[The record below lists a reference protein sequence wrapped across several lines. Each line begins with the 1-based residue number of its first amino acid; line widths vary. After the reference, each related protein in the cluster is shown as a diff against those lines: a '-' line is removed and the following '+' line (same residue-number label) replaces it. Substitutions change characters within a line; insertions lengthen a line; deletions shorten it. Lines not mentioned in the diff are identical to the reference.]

1 MVDPWP
7 SLRGDGGESVLLLT
21 ANLVVATLVSGRPR
35 ASGSQQKVVN
45 GAHRCRCQQ
54 QVPHGL
60 HSAPKPLPPAPPVSS
75 VPPSSSSSSRVV
87 AVALLLLLLLL
98 LLLPELLCELP
109 VVLLLKP
116 LALSLLQCASSPVPA
131 ANGYVYYHC
140 SCSLAQGSTPM
151 PDGRCSLGWRA
162 PNAPLKTGEHVQNS
176 MRAKLKRTVR
186 KCGASRP
193 FLSDRA

>member
-1 MVDPWP
+1 MVDPWS

-21 ANLVVATLVSGRPR
+21 ANPVVATPVSGRPR
-35 ASGSQQKVVN
+35 ASGSQQEVVDS
-45 GAHRCRCQQ
+45 AHRCRCQQ

-60 HSAPKPLPPAPPVSS
+60 HSAPKPLPPAP
-75 VPPSSSSSSRVV
+75 VPNRVPSNSSSSRVV
-87 AVALLLLLLLL
+87 AVAL

-140 SCSLAQGSTPM
+140 SCSLTRGSIPM
-151 PDGRCSLGWRA
+151 PDGRCSPGWCA
-162 PNAPLKTGEHVQNS
+162 QCS
-176 MRAKLKRTVR
+176 
-186 KCGASRP
+186 S
-193 FLSDRA
+193 

>member
-35 ASGSQQKVVN
+35 ASGSQQEVVD

-60 HSAPKPLPPAPPVSS
+60 HSAPKPVPSAP
-75 VPPSSSSSSRVV
+75 VPRMPSSRVV

-98 LLLPELLCELP
+98 PEPLSELP
-109 VVLLLKP
+109 VVLLKP
-116 LALSLLQCASSPVPA
+116 LALSLLQCASSP
-131 ANGYVYYHC
+131 
-140 SCSLAQGSTPM
+140 
-151 PDGRCSLGWRA
+151 
-162 PNAPLKTGEHVQNS
+162 
-176 MRAKLKRTVR
+176 
-186 KCGASRP
+186 
-193 FLSDRA
+193 

>member
-1 MVDPWP
+1 MVDLWS

-35 ASGSQQKVVN
+35 ASSSQQEVVDS
-45 GAHRCRCQQ
+45 AHRCRCQQ

-75 VPPSSSSSSRVV
+75 VPPSSSSSRVV
-87 AVALLLLLLLL
+87 VVALLLLLL

-116 LALSLLQCASSPVPA
+116 LAHSLLQCASSPVPA
-131 ANGYVYYHC
+131 ANGYVY
-140 SCSLAQGSTPM
+140 
-151 PDGRCSLGWRA
+151 
-162 PNAPLKTGEHVQNS
+162 
-176 MRAKLKRTVR
+176 
-186 KCGASRP
+186 
-193 FLSDRA
+193 

>member
-7 SLRGDGGESVLLLT
+7 SLRGDGGEPELLLT

-35 ASGSQQKVVN
+35 ASGSQQEVVDS
-45 GAHRCRCQQ
+45 AHRCRCQQ

-75 VPPSSSSSSRVV
+75 VPPSSSRVV
-87 AVALLLLLLLL
+87 AVAL

-131 ANGYVYYHC
+131 ANGYVY
-140 SCSLAQGSTPM
+140 
-151 PDGRCSLGWRA
+151 
-162 PNAPLKTGEHVQNS
+162 
-176 MRAKLKRTVR
+176 
-186 KCGASRP
+186 
-193 FLSDRA
+193 

>member
-1 MVDPWP
+1 MVDLWS

-35 ASGSQQKVVN
+35 ASGSQQEVVD

-75 VPPSSSSSSRVV
+75 VPPSSSSSSSRVV
-87 AVALLLLLLLL
+87 AVALLL

-109 VVLLLKP
+109 VVLLLKL

-131 ANGYVYYHC
+131 ANGYVY
-140 SCSLAQGSTPM
+140 
-151 PDGRCSLGWRA
+151 
-162 PNAPLKTGEHVQNS
+162 
-176 MRAKLKRTVR
+176 
-186 KCGASRP
+186 
-193 FLSDRA
+193 

>member
-21 ANLVVATLVSGRPR
+21 ANPVVATPVSGRPR
-35 ASGSQQKVVN
+35 ASGSQQEVVDS
-45 GAHRCRCQQ
+45 AHRCHCQQ

-60 HSAPKPLPPAPPVSS
+60 HSAPKPLPPAPVPR
-75 VPPSSSSSSRVV
+75 VPPSSSSRVV
-87 AVALLLLLLLL
+87 AVALLLLLLL
-98 LLLPELLCELP
+98 PEPLCELP

-140 SCSLAQGSTPM
+140 SCSLAQGSTPV

-162 PNAPLKTGEHVQNS
+162 PNAPLRPMLLLKSVSMSKTVCGQNL
-176 MRAKLKRTVR
+176 RGR
-186 KCGASRP
+186 
-193 FLSDRA
+193 

>member
-7 SLRGDGGESVLLLT
+7 SLRGDGGESVLLLLT

-35 ASGSQQKVVN
+35 ASGSQQKVVD

-60 HSAPKPLPPAPPVSS
+60 HSAPKPLPPAPPV
-75 VPPSSSSSSRVV
+75 PSATSSRVV
-87 AVALLLLLLLL
+87 TVALLL
-98 LLLPELLCELP
+98 PEPLSELP

-140 SCSLAQGSTPM
+140 SCFP
-151 PDGRCSLGWRA
+151 
-162 PNAPLKTGEHVQNS
+162 
-176 MRAKLKRTVR
+176 
-186 KCGASRP
+186 
-193 FLSDRA
+193 